1 MEINQHVINLFQY
14 DFNSFDQ
21 NNMILLK
28 SIDNWNKRNEFNLV
42 NKLALDQYL
51 IQDAVAYNRF
61 IGKLGQTYPETF
73 NKYFV
78 SIRLSNQ
85 KISSLYLPFEEG
97 LIIA

>member
-1 MEINQHVINLFQY
+1 
-14 DFNSFDQ
+14 
-21 NNMILLK
+21 MILLK

-61 IGKLGQTYPETF
+61 IGKLEQAYSETF
-73 NKYFV
+73 DKYFV

-85 KISSLYLPFEEG
+85 KISSLYLPFKEG